1 MKAEINSAG
10 RLQVHPCS
18 LTEQVALFQ
27 WFEGLPKEAREP
39 ISRFL
44 QACYFDGAAELSVE
58 ETRLLKRF
66 MEMQAGLFRAK
77 F

>member
-18 LTEQVALFQ
+18 LTEQVALFR
-27 WFEGLPKEAREP
+27 WFEGLPKESREQ
-39 ISRFL
+39 INRFL
-44 QACYFDGAAELSVE
+44 QPCYFEGSTEFGVE
-58 ETRLLKRF
+58 EARLLKRL